1 MINSTFC
8 FNALIPSGTI
18 DFTSTLSIP
27 INGNLG
33 LFVNMSNSKINFFN
47 ANANLNFTN
56 NSIKHWSLRFQGLNR
71 DGSLITQNAGLIQN
85 AVSGDWGN
93 VFIKDTILDF
103 VITSKKNHLIF
114 NPGIILG
121 GIKPITF
128 SISFNNVL
136 SINTVVLLNLSIS
149 YETTTNRNL

>member
-1 MINSTFC
+1 MINSTIC
-8 FNALIPSGTI
+8 FNVTIPSGTI

-47 ANANLNFTN
+47 AIANMNFSN

-71 DGSLITQNAGLIQN
+71 DGSLITENAGLIQN
-85 AVSGDWGN
+85 PISGDWGN

-103 VITSKKNHLIF
+103 VITSKKNHLKF
-114 NPGIILG
+114 NPGVVIG
-121 GIKPITF
+121 GFKPVTF
-128 SISFNNVL
+128 SISFNNPL
-136 SINTVVLLNLSIS
+136 SINTIVLLNLSIS
-149 YETTTNRNL
+149 YETLTDSNL